1 MPVLEDI
8 SEDESGELLK
18 ENVQPAAMVSAVSV
32 GVERNADNIR
42 TVNVSTDD
50 APAVLDE
57 VKKNYE
63 MRVIATLVRKIQEIG
78 LIYLSSRLVADMQA
92 SFPEVSAE
100 RIAALFEW
108 TVWVSR
114 LRSGENVDDTVSDL
128 NISEGP
134 KAKQTDPQAIF
145 VGSRSSAAR
154 ADDAPCRDPMLSGL
168 DILPPSRNSSPM
180 KENDELDGSFPESLD
195 GDGNLFGALSE
206 VAAND
211 DAVMLLNN
219 MFPELHPVAEE
230 EFDFCE

>member
-18 ENVQPAAMVSAVSV
+18 ENVQPAAMVSAVFV

-63 MRVIATLVRKIQEIG
+63 MRVIATLMQKIQEIG
-78 LIYLSSRLVADMQA
+78 LTYLSSRYADMQA

-145 VGSRSSAAR
+145 VGSRGSAAR

-168 DILPPSRNSSPM
+168 DILPPSRNSSPI
-180 KENDELDGSFPESLD
+180 KENDELDGSFPKSLD
-195 GDGNLFGALSE
+195 GDGNLFGAWSE
-206 VAAND
+206 DAAND
-211 DAVMLLNN
+211 DAVMLLSN